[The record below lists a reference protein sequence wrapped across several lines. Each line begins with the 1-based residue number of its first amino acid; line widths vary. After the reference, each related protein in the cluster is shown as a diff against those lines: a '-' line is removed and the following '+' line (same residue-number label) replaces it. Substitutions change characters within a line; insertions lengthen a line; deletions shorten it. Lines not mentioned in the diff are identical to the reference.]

1 MATRMTLWQLNTDGS
16 VTEVPEQVL
25 ATEQQ
30 IESAIASEPTLLG
43 IDVLFVARQP
53 HTSSGFIDLLAL
65 DGDGRLVVIEI
76 KRDRT
81 PRTVVAQAIDYA
93 AWADTLT
100 LDDVSTLYAAYAK
113 ESGNETPDL
122 ATAYEER
129 FGKEIDGI
137 TKVPRMVVVASR
149 LDDSTEKM
157 IEFLAENFGV
167 PINAVLFQP
176 FEGNFLGQTVLR
188 SDESDKR
195 VIGGKSASTSE
206 SREAARKFWEQWLP
220 VARPKLGQVNL
231 PKVGPKAVLIK
242 RQVVPNYPGRLTIW
256 ISSSEAYAELQYDD
270 SDSSTN
276 TALLTALKLRRD
288 AIESDFGAELD
299 WRNTDIYGKKTKRSA
314 VVTPRMAIGDRT
326 NPTGDE
332 LEELTDLVRR
342 LFNAVSPHIRDVAEE
357 VDAQQDD
364 DETPDDDDGSVG
376 HEMSQAASANDPL
389 GS

>member
-25 ATEQQ
+25 STEQQ

-113 ESGNETPDL
+113 ESGNEAPDL
-122 ATAYEER
+122 ATAFEER

-157 IEFLAENFGV
+157 IDFLAENFRV

-195 VIGGKSASTSE
+195 AIGGKSASTSE
-206 SREAARKFWEQWLP
+206 SREAARKFWEHWLR
-220 VARPKLGQVNL
+220 VARPKLDQVNL

-242 RQVVPNYPGRLTIW
+242 RQVVPNYPGKLTIW

-288 AIESDFGAELD
+288 TIESDFGTELD
-299 WRNTDIYGKKTKRSA
+299 WRNTDVSGKKTKRTA
-314 VVTPRMAIGDRT
+314 VVTPRIPIGDRT

-332 LEELTDLVRR
+332 LAELTDLVRR
-342 LFNAVSPHIRDVAEE
+342 LFNAVNPHIRDVAEE

-364 DETPDDDDGSVG
+364 DETSDDDDGSVG